1 MGNDAEGVC
10 DNVQYSEVINN
21 LFIVSECK
29 TPIKLTLT
37 GDAGSKIIKVG
48 NWVAQDI
55 FYNLNTPESNFH
67 LKLVVL
73 KANGIDLNPLLE
85 VLNDTFTISENEDVR
100 KQHWTDALMALHKA
114 IAASLGSRFYAQLRA
129 VSCQIWIDPVREKLN
144 KYCLFWKNPKEP
156 YFHKVMI
163 RKLWNVH
170 DLVETLEKDKLEHI
184 ITVCIFFESTPQELK
199 KLLGKS
205 IWKIICSNRKSFNE
219 SLVKCLLYYGAH
231 ELKDIAA
238 IRCLMFFLLSVKK
251 TLVKQCLF
259 DKFNNYDYDDHYDVF
274 SLNTML
280 DKDYQDRVLWCSR
293 NGVVS
298 KRNRNVF
305 QLSELYL
312 DTKQLCHT
320 FGWVFKPWSI
330 RSMIE
335 RLNRLNDLARDVRI
349 KKELLLSNFYNA
361 NLNWLNQYDFAI
373 NKFRENNPEVH
384 VELIKSYERLVT
396 ESEDMHHCFADYVFS
411 IMRMQYVV
419 ISLICKESGYRST
432 VVFARNIAHKNKI
445 NQHYIKYNEL
455 NDLVE
460 NKKLSSCITGLEYG
474 LNVFERHNAI
484 LHNPDD
490 TVFKQNKLTVALSCD
505 SCGLYSES
513 RVKSTQLLGHNLI
526 AWCVCTNCNS
536 EAEVGLDEIVNNQIA
551 LMEPR

>member
-1 MGNDAEGVC
+1 MGNDVEGVF
-10 DNVQYSEVINN
+10 DNGQYSEVVNN
-21 LFIVSECK
+21 LFIDSKCK
-29 TPIKLTLT
+29 TPIRLTLT
-37 GDAGSKIIKVG
+37 GDADSKIIKVG

-85 VLNDTFTISENEDVR
+85 VLNDTFTISENEDAR
-100 KQHWTDALMALHKA
+100 KQHWTDALIVLHKA

-144 KYCLFWKNPKEP
+144 KYCLFWRSQKEP

-170 DLVETLEKDKLEHI
+170 DLVDTLEKDNLEHI

-259 DKFNNYDYDDHYDVF
+259 DNFNSYDDDDDDQYDVF

-293 NGVVS
+293 NGIVS
-298 KRNRNVF
+298 KKNRNVF

-312 DTKQLCHT
+312 DTKQLCRT

-330 RSMIE
+330 RTMTE
-335 RLNRLNDLARDVRI
+335 RHNQLNDLARDVRI
-349 KKELLLSNFYNA
+349 KKALLLSSFYNA

-373 NKFRENNPEVH
+373 NKFREKNPQIQF
-384 VELIKSYERLVT
+384 ELIKSYERLVT
-396 ESEDMHHCFADYVFS
+396 EGEDVHHCVADYVFR

-432 VVFARNIAHKNKI
+432 VGFTRNIAHKNKI
-445 NQHYIKYNEL
+445 KINQHYTKYNKP
-455 NDLVE
+455 VE
-460 NKKLSSCITGLEYG
+460 NKKLSSCINGLEYG
-474 LNVFERHNAI
+474 LNVFERQNTI
-484 LHNPDD
+484 LHNPDN
-490 TVFKQNKLTVALSCD
+490 TVFKQNKLTIALSCD
-505 SCGLYSES
+505 FCGRNSEG

-526 AWCVCTNCNS
+526 ALCVCTNCNS
-536 EAEVGLDEIVNNQIA
+536 EAKVGLDEIEIA
-551 LMEPR
+551 LMEPH